1 VPAHYSAPLM
11 FSTLQIVQLR
21 EQLMMR
27 PWAPSEGNWEF
38 LGSIDQTLLDLGV
51 VPNATQS

>member
-1 VPAHYSAPLM
+1 LM
-11 FSTLQIVQLR
+11 K
-21 EQLMMR
+21 R

-51 VPNATQS
+51 VPNASQS